1 MPRTR
6 RKLLGRYVVADPAI
20 CHGQLTF
27 VGTRILVA
35 DVLEMVAQG
44 MAWSKICKECHG
56 RINEEAIAEAIRLAG
71 RAFQRQ
77 AEHALVETTPS
88 NAGRCEEPFR
98 TRRGS

>member
-1 MPRTR
+1 MPRSR
-6 RKLLGRYVVADPAI
+6 RKLLGRHVVADPKI

-35 DVLEMVAQG
+35 DVLEMVARG

-56 RINEEAIAEAIRLAG
+56 SIDDQAIAEAIRLAG

-77 AEHALVETTPS
+77 VEHSLVETTPS
-88 NAGRCEEPFR
+88 
-98 TRRGS
+98 